1 MTGICA
7 GRVAVV
13 TGGGRGLGRSHALE
27 LARQGAKVVV
37 NDLGSELDGSG
48 VSSGPA
54 GEVVEAIRAAGGEAI
69 ANGDDISDWDGAG
82 RVINQ
87 AIDTFGGLDILV
99 NNAGIVRDRMLFNMS
114 IDEWDAVIRV
124 HLRGTFAPS
133 RWAAAYWRDRSKAGQ
148 VNDARIINTSAPAG
162 LFGGVGQVNYGSAKA
177 AIATFTIIA
186 AKELERY
193 GVTANAISPGAQTR
207 MTGKGGPP
215 ANNGAGG
222 SEKTSAPEGFDAMAA
237 ENVSPLVAWPASP
250 QSAGIT
256 ARVFNVAGGMI
267 NVAEGWTP
275 GPRADKGA
283 RWDAAELGPV
293 VNELVA
299 QAVPPFDI
307 RDALAN

>member
-7 GRVAVV
+7 GRIAVV

-37 NDLGSELDGSG
+37 NDLGSELDGTG

-54 GEVVEAIRAAGGEAI
+54 GEVVEAIRAAGGEAV

-82 RVINQ
+82 RVVHQ
-87 AIDTFGGLDILV
+87 AIETFGGLDILV

-124 HLRGTFAPS
+124 HLRGTFAPT
-133 RWAAAYWRDRSKAGQ
+133 RWAAAYWRDRAKQGQ
-148 VNDARIINTSAPAG
+148 TNDARIINTSAPAG
-162 LFGGVGQVNYGSAKA
+162 LFGGVGQSNYGSAKA

-193 GVTANAISPGAQTR
+193 GVTANAISPGAKTR
-207 MTGKGGPP
+207 MTGQGLPP
-215 ANNGAGG
+215 GAPGANATAEGA
-222 SEKTSAPEGFDAMAA
+222 FDDMAA
-237 ENVSPLVAWPASP
+237 ENVSPLVAWLASS
-250 QSAGIT
+250 QSSAISG
-256 ARVFNVAGGMI
+256 RVFNVSGGMI

-293 VNELVA
+293 LTDLIA
-299 QAVPPFDI
+299 QAQPPLDI
-307 RDALAN
+307 ADVLAS